1 VRRTIAKEVA
11 CEGIALHS
19 GSRVRARLLPA
30 DAGVGIVFRRE
41 DMGGVE
47 IPARYDRV
55 SETHLGTAIAE
66 NGASVSVVEHLM
78 AASFGACIDDLLIVL
93 NGPEP
98 PILDGDALCWLKLI
112 ERSGTRDQGGDRRR
126 IRIKRRVEVQSRDA
140 SAALSPSESL
150 EFDFWIEFRA
160 AAIGTQH
167 LFWPFSA
174 RGFRRD
180 IAPARTFGFVHE
192 LDTLLKA
199 GLAKGAS
206 LDNTLAI
213 DGALLRNPERL
224 RFKDEFVRHKILDAV
239 GDLALANAPIIG
251 RFEGRRSGH
260 ALNNRLLR
268 AVFSDSANFEFVAGL
283 DRDEGAMA

>member
-1 VRRTIAKEVA
+1 M
-11 CEGIALHS
+11 
-19 GSRVRARLLPA
+19 RVRLLPA
-30 DAGVGIVFRRE
+30 EAGRGIVFRRE

-55 SETHLGTAIAE
+55 SETHLGTTIAE
-66 NGASVSVVEHLM
+66 NGASVSVIEHLM
-78 AASFGACIDDLLIVL
+78 AAAFGAGIDDLLIVL

-112 ERSGTRDQGGDRRR
+112 ERSGTCDQGGDRRG
-126 IRIKRRVEVQSRDA
+126 IRIKRRVGVQSRDA

-150 EFDFWIEFRA
+150 EFDFGIEFNA

-167 LFWPFSA
+167 LFWPFST
-174 RGFRRD
+174 RGFRQD

-192 LDTLLKA
+192 LDTLLRA

-213 DGALLRNPERL
+213 DGGLLRNPERL
-224 RFKDEFVRHKILDAV
+224 RFTDEFVRHKILDAV

-260 ALNNRLLR
+260 ALNNRLLH
-268 AVFSDSANFEFVAGL
+268 AVFSDPANFEFVAGL